1 MTGSARR
8 RKIDERVR
16 SHGEVSVLELAELY
30 EVSEMTI
37 RRDLEALEAE
47 GLLRR
52 VRGGAISTISRSYE
66 PPVSRRVEKNFD
78 AKFLIAKKAVELLAN
93 GETAVIDVGTT
104 TLEFAKALNASRGN
118 TIVTPSLVVASE
130 LAKNP
135 NMKVIVT
142 GGIVRHGEMSLIG
155 PIAEDL
161 FKDINADV
169 MFLGIGGLDIA
180 RGLTEYSLE
189 DARVKQ
195 LAIQASRRI
204 VVLADASKLGNVA
217 LSRVAPLNII
227 DTLVT
232 DADPKCRE
240 VLALL
245 ELGTTVLFAHE
256 NMNHQ
261 LMEAQ

>member
-1 MTGSARR
+1 MRGSARR
-8 RKIDERVR
+8 RNIDERVR
-16 SHGEVSVLELAELY
+16 RHGEVSVLELAELY
-30 EVSEMTI
+30 QVSEMTI

-52 VRGGAISTISRSYE
+52 VRGGAISAISRSYE
-66 PPVSRRVEKNFD
+66 PPVSRRLEENFD
-78 AKFLIAKKAVELLAN
+78 AKSLIAKRAIELLTN
-93 GETAVIDVGTT
+93 GETAIIDVGTT

-161 FKDINADV
+161 FKEINADV
-169 MFLGIGGLDIA
+169 MFLGIGGLDIT

-189 DARVKQ
+189 DTRVKQ
-195 LAIQASRRI
+195 LAIQASRRV

-217 LSRVAPLNII
+217 LSRVASLDII

-232 DADPKCRE
+232 DAKPDNPE
-240 VLALL
+240 VLALID
-245 ELGTTVLFAHE
+245 LGATVLFANE
-256 NMNHQ
+256 DTNNQ
-261 LMEAQ
+261 SMEA